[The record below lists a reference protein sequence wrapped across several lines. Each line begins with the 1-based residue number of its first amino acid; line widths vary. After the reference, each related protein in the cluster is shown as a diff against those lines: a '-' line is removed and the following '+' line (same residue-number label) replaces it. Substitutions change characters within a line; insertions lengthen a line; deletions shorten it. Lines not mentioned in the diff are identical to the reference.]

1 MAFFS
6 NIPFFRSGGGG
17 GHNNSSSSSNRAN
30 EFILIRTY
38 SFARLGRYLHKLVL
52 FLYRFSAFHFS
63 SFFLHVVYFGGLV
76 LLGSLL
82 MSVLPPSNPD
92 YNPRYVDMFFM
103 STSALT
109 VSGLGTVVMED
120 LSSPQVIV
128 LALLMLVGGEAFVT
142 LLGLLLQRIK
152 PPAAQGGQVA
162 GEESDDQNDVA
173 VDIVVADNHD
183 VVTHREAAAAKEEE
197 HLASLCVR
205 RMGNILMAYIF
216 VFHVFGIVSLV
227 IYFKCVSD
235 ARQILAAKG
244 IDTFLFAFSSTA
256 SSFANGGIIATNENM
271 AIFNR
276 NPTVLLLMIAQVL
289 AGNTLLPLFLRWT
302 VSALRRL
309 TKKQDLD
316 RMLKAD
322 AVVVE
327 PLLPAAE
334 TRRVS
339 LTVVGLLTA
348 LLGLF
353 LAMDWNGAVFAGQ
366 TPFEKFSSAFFIAA
380 NSRHAG
386 ENSIDPS
393 LISPAVLVF
402 IIVMMY
408 LPSSMT
414 FTPIHDDEDEKKT
427 NKEKKKKTM
436 KKKSSSWIAHLIFSQ
451 LSYII
456 IFIMAICIIER
467 KKLSRDPLNF
477 STLNIIFEVM
487 SGYGNVGLSTGYS
500 CARLQKIH
508 PEAVCAD
515 KPYSLSGKWSDGGK
529 LILCFV
535 MLYGRLKKFSA
546 NGGKAWK
553 LY

>member
-1 MAFFS
+1 MASFS
-6 NIPFFRSGGGG
+6 IPFFRSS
-17 GHNNSSSSSNRAN
+17 NNNNRAN

-52 FLYRFSAFHFS
+52 FLYRFSTFHFS

-92 YNPRYVDMFFM
+92 YHPRYVDMFFM
-103 STSALT
+103 SASALT
-109 VSGLGTVVMED
+109 VSGLGTVIMED
-120 LSSPQVIV
+120 LSSPQVLV

-152 PPAAQGGQVA
+152 SSAAQGSQVA
-162 GEESDDQNDVA
+162 VELQPGDESGDQNVA
-173 VDIVVADNHD
+173 VDIVTDNHD
-183 VVTHREAAAAKEEE
+183 VVTAPTVAAKEEE
-197 HLASLCVR
+197 QFASLCVR
-205 RMGNILMAYIF
+205 RLGNILMAYIF
-216 VFHVFGIVSLV
+216 VFHVVGIVSLV
-227 IYFKCVSD
+227 VYFKCVSN
-235 ARQILAAKG
+235 AREILSAKG
-244 IDTFLFAFSSTA
+244 INTFLFAFSTTA

-402 IIVMMY
+402 IIVMM
-408 LPSSMT
+408 
-414 FTPIHDDEDEKKT
+414 
-427 NKEKKKKTM
+427 
-436 KKKSSSWIAHLIFSQ
+436 
-451 LSYII
+451 
-456 IFIMAICIIER
+456 
-467 KKLSRDPLNF
+467 
-477 STLNIIFEVM
+477 
-487 SGYGNVGLSTGYS
+487 
-500 CARLQKIH
+500 
-508 PEAVCAD
+508 
-515 KPYSLSGKWSDGGK
+515 
-529 LILCFV
+529 
-535 MLYGRLKKFSA
+535 
-546 NGGKAWK
+546 
-553 LY
+553 